1 MKDGARAGLVGTN
14 TIRQNYSREGG
25 LDIITANDGHIFE
38 AVASMPWSGE
48 AAVHVSIVC
57 WTKGDPDKIA
67 KLWVEDG
74 ETEVIA
80 ADINSSLS
88 LKTDVTDAKVLSC
101 NREPKRAFIGQQT
114 GHEAFILEPEQA
126 REMVQKDQ
134 GLMELETDKATVT
147 VPSPV
152 AGKIIK
158 FNVAAGQTVAVGAVF
173 ATIEAAAGSAAP
185 PPPAAKP
192 ASPPEPP
199 KAAAVVPPAP
209 VAAEPAAPPPQR
221 PAPVAPA
228 PAPMA
233 PAAPIV
239 SAPSDLASEGLI
251 PAGPAIRRFA
261 REVGV
266 DLSSVSGTGEGGRI
280 SRDDV
285 LAVVRQGQ
293 QAARTATTA
302 NATGL
307 SASSAATATT
317 GSKSQPALPG
327 TASNDDYGPVRVE
340 KMSKIRKTIAA
351 QMHRSWTNVPRV
363 TNFDDADVTDLEI
376 FRQSSKDDY
385 AARGVKLTTM
395 PFLIKAVA
403 TSLRHHPALNASLD
417 TENDQIIY
425 KDYVSIGIAV
435 DTDRGLVVP
444 TLKNADRMSIPDIA
458 QALSELSMR
467 VRNNDFGVNDLR
479 GGTFTISNLG
489 AIGGTYS
496 TPIVNVPEVA
506 ILLVGRTRRMPIV
519 MDDDSIKPR
528 SMMPLSLA
536 YDHRLVDGG
545 TAARFLNDIIMYL
558 EAPSRLLLAI

>member
-1 MKDGARAGLVGTN
+1 MATEIKLPSLGDGIDSADVLEIFV
-14 TIRQNYSREGG
+14 SEG
-25 LDIITANDGHIFE
+25 
-38 AVASMPWSGE
+38 
-48 AAVHVSIVC
+48 
-57 WTKGDPDKIA
+57 
-67 KLWVEDG
+67 
-74 ETEVIA
+74 EVV
-80 ADINSSLS
+80 
-88 LKTDVTDAKVLSC
+88 K
-101 NREPKRAFIGQQT
+101 
-114 GHEAFILEPEQA
+114 
-126 REMVQKDQ
+126 KDQ

-152 AGKIIK
+152 AGTIVKL
-158 FNVAAGQTVAVGAVF
+158 NVKAGQNVAVGSVF
-173 ATIEAAAGSAAP
+173 ALIEAAAGSAAP
-185 PPPAAKP
+185 APAVKTPPPPPVASAASAASAASVAPPPAP
-192 ASPPEPP
+192 AVGSPPAATPP
-199 KAAAVVPPAP
+199 VATPPAATPPAAMRPSPPVMPAAPPPAP
-209 VAAEPAAPPPQR
+209 VAT
-221 PAPVAPA
+221 
-228 PAPMA
+228 
-233 PAAPIV
+233 PI
-239 SAPSDLASEGLI
+239 ASPIADETSGDGAI

-266 DLSSVSGTGEGGRI
+266 DLSAVVGTGEGGRI

-293 QAARTATTA
+293 QAARSATTSHS
-302 NATGL
+302 TGL
-307 SASSAATATT
+307 SASSASTALNASTS
-317 GSKSQPALPG
+317 SKSAPALPG
-327 TASNDDYGPVRVE
+327 TAAADDYGPVRIE
-340 KMSKIRKTIAA
+340 KMTKIRKMISA

-403 TSLRHHPALNASLD
+403 TSLRHHPSMNASID
-417 TENDQIIY
+417 TENEQIIY

-435 DTDRGLVVP
+435 DTERGLVVP

-458 QALSELSMR
+458 QALSELSTR